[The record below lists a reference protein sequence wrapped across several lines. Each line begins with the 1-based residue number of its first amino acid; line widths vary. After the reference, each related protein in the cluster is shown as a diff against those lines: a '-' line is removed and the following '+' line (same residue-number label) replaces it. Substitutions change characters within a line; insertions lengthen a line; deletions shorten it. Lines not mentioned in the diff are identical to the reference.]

1 MTDTPSERGNRQA
14 ASDHS
19 EAAAGAGPI
28 EPQPGDPPAED
39 SLSATGPG
47 PGLGERPPAEEQPVY
62 DFGTVLDLELE
73 AVREGRR
80 RRLDGSQR
88 KLEGKDAVGRA
99 HDARL
104 SGFAVS
110 GGGIRSATFNLG
122 VIQALAQLG
131 LLRRFDFLSVN
142 SGGGYI
148 GGWLGAWIRRKGI
161 REVESA
167 LANDAC
173 RGGEPA
179 AATPDEDAAGAQDE
193 GPFEGGSGAID
204 GDDVEAAP
212 IRFLRRFSNYLTPQV
227 GAFSADTWTM
237 VATYLR
243 NLLLN
248 LGVVVL
254 LLGVILLSPR
264 LLLLLSRVFESDDA
278 LVVLGLAVAF
288 LLVAIVWV
296 GLNLATIFPE
306 KPREWPWY
314 TGQGWVQGLVVLP
327 LFVAA
332 WLAALWLWFSEAGAL
347 AELAD
352 DDGTR
357 DLSLARWLA
366 ERWDWY
372 GSTGLGAQ
380 QFEVFAWALLAAA
393 VYLAVWLFSAVLY
406 LVVGRLR
413 RRQRPAWEGRVWR
426 VVIATAPLA
435 GAVGGTLLFGLT
447 ALSEALESVHQLAR
461 VEASWHLLHVN
472 VWKPPGVI
480 AIFMITAFVHT
491 GLMGRAFPESMR
503 QWWSRLG
510 AWMLIYSVTWLG
522 LFGIAIYGPIVLA
535 LAGQWAFAA
544 LSAGWAGMTAAGVA
558 VGRQAARAETTDEA
572 PSLWRR
578 LVIAAAPQIFI
589 VGLLALVA
597 LGLHL
602 ILSPHH
608 VATAAASGATA
619 DGRPAM
625 EAMGSAGLSEECGSF
640 WGSDA
645 DGPPRPVD
653 AAVVFRCH
661 SQRLWN
667 GTTAGRTLALLGV
680 LLIAGIVLSW
690 RVDINEFS
698 MHQFYRNRLI
708 RAYLGASNGTRRAHP
723 FTGFDPG
730 DDLALASFTPAR
742 GYDGP
747 YPIHNVTLN
756 LVAGKELAWQERKGA
771 SFVFTPLATGFE
783 VHEAAESDTLEG
795 AGFRPTAGY
804 RQTDNGIS
812 LGTAMA
818 ISGAAASPNMGAGTT
833 PPMAF
838 LLTVFN
844 VRLGWWLGN
853 PRHKKTWPRMGPSV
867 GAAAMLAELF
877 GSTDDTSR
885 YVYLSD
891 GGHFENLGVYEL
903 VRRRCRFILAS
914 DAGADPESTFQ
925 DLGNAIRKCCTD
937 FGIDIEIDTARLQH
951 EAENRRSPWHCA
963 VGSIRYDKVDPGA
976 APGVLLY
983 IKSSLTGDEARD
995 VLTYGVDRP
1004 TFPHESTADQWFGE
1018 SQFES
1023 YRKLGEHVALKV
1035 LRRADDHLGSLSQ
1048 EALMVRLQEAWF
1060 PPSGAAEGTFTRHAG
1075 EVDELFERL
1084 RTDPTLHF
1092 LIDQIYPEWQ
1102 AVAAQVGEAER
1113 QPPTLWLPAT
1123 HDELIAG
1130 FLFCHSL
1137 IQQMENVYLDLDLES
1152 QYGHPDNRGWM
1163 NLFKHWTWAGMVR
1176 ATWAVTVGT
1185 FGARFQ
1191 SFCRRRLGFEPGRL
1205 VVEESRLPGTSLEP
1219 MLDGLEENGTL
1230 NFLEVMLI
1238 RDFVKLNAEAAPPDR
1253 LLVLRVE
1260 VGEPAAEVGGAS
1272 DGFRFT
1278 FGFALASGEKL
1289 LFLRVQDHLRK
1300 MGLGRSALRR
1310 LVREHG
1316 VSTVETVPLERMPA
1330 YSRSRAGEARGGALR
1345 ALFRSVVNERG
1356 EV

>member
-1 MTDTPSERGNRQA
+1 VLERA
-14 ASDHS
+14 
-19 EAAAGAGPI
+19 
-28 EPQPGDPPAED
+28 
-39 SLSATGPG
+39 
-47 PGLGERPPAEEQPVY
+47 
-62 DFGTVLDLELE
+62 
-73 AVREGRR
+73 
-80 RRLDGSQR
+80 
-88 KLEGKDAVGRA
+88 
-99 HDARL
+99 
-104 SGFAVS
+104 
-110 GGGIRSATFNLG
+110 
-122 VIQALAQLG
+122 
-131 LLRRFDFLSVN
+131 
-142 SGGGYI
+142 
-148 GGWLGAWIRRKGI
+148 
-161 REVESA
+161 
-167 LANDAC
+167 
-173 RGGEPA
+173 
-179 AATPDEDAAGAQDE
+179 
-193 GPFEGGSGAID
+193 
-204 GDDVEAAP
+204 
-212 IRFLRRFSNYLTPQV
+212 
-227 GAFSADTWTM
+227 
-237 VATYLR
+237 
-243 NLLLN
+243 
-248 LGVVVL
+248 
-254 LLGVILLSPR
+254 
-264 LLLLLSRVFESDDA
+264 DA
-278 LVVLGLAVAF
+278 LLVLGLAVAF
-288 LLVAIVWV
+288 LLVAIVWM

-306 KPREWPWY
+306 KPREWPWF

-327 LFVAA
+327 LFAAA
-332 WLAALWLWFSEAGAL
+332 WLAALWLWLSEAGAL
-347 AELAD
+347 AELAPD
-352 DDGTR
+352 EGGR
-357 DLSLARWLA
+357 DLLLARWLA
-366 ERWDWY
+366 EHWDWY
-372 GSTGLGAQ
+372 ASTGLGAQ
-380 QFEVFAWALLAAA
+380 QFEVFAWALSAAA
-393 VYLAVWLFSAVLY
+393 VYLAVWLFSGFLY
-406 LVVGRLR
+406 LAFGRLR

-447 ALSEALESVHQLAR
+447 ALSEALEGVYQLAG

-480 AIFMITAFVHT
+480 AVFIITAFVHT

-535 LAGQWAFAA
+535 LAGQWALAA
-544 LSAGWAGMTAAGVA
+544 LSAGWAGATVAGVA
-558 VGRQAARAETTDEA
+558 VGRESARAETTVEV

-578 LVIAAAPQIFI
+578 LVVAAAPQIFI

-608 VATAAASGATA
+608 VEPAAAGAGPAATAAASRPTA
-619 DGRPAM
+619 ADPPAI
-625 EAMGSAGLSEECGSF
+625 EAMGSTGLSDECRFF
-640 WGSDA
+640 WASDA
-645 DGPPRPVD
+645 DGMRGLPRPVD
-653 AAVVFRCH
+653 AALVLRCH

-680 LLIAGIVLSW
+680 LLVAGIVLSW

-708 RAYLGASNGTRRAHP
+708 RAYLGASNGARRAHP

-730 DDLALASFTPAR
+730 DDLALAGFTPAHD
-742 GYDGP
+742 YDGP
-747 YPIHNVTLN
+747 YPIHNITLN

-783 VHEAAESDTLEG
+783 VHDAAESRTLEA

-833 PPMAF
+833 SAMAF

-937 FGIDIEIDTARLQH
+937 FGIEIEIDTARLLH
-951 EAENRRSPWHCA
+951 EAQNRRSPWHCA
-963 VGSIRYDKVDPGA
+963 VGAIRYDKVDPGA

-983 IKSSLTGDEARD
+983 IKASLTGDESRD

-1023 YRKLGEHVALKV
+1023 YRKLGQHVALKV
-1035 LRRADDHLGSLSQ
+1035 LSRADDDLVSLSQ
-1048 EALMVRLQEAWF
+1048 EALMVRLQEAWY
-1060 PPSGAAEGTFTRHAG
+1060 PPSGTSEGTFTRHAG
-1075 EVDELFERL
+1075 QVEELFERL
-1084 RTDPTLHF
+1084 RADPKLHF
-1092 LIDQIYPEWQ
+1092 LIEQIYPEWQ
-1102 AVAAQVGEAER
+1102 AIAAQVGEVGPR
-1113 QPPTLWLPAT
+1113 QPSRWLPAS

-1130 FLFCHSL
+1130 FLFCHAL

-1152 QYGHPDNRGWM
+1152 QYAHPDNRGWM

-1191 SFCRRRLGFEPGRL
+1191 SFCRRRLGFEPGVL
-1205 VVEESRLPGTSLEP
+1205 DVEEHRLPDGSPEQ
-1219 MLDGLEENGTL
+1219 MLKGLEANGTL
-1230 NFLEVMLI
+1230 NFLEVMLV
-1238 RDFVKLNAEAAPPDR
+1238 RDFLELNAEAAPPDR
-1253 LLVLRVE
+1253 LLVLRVA
-1260 VGEPAAEVGGAS
+1260 VGDPTTVAGGPS
-1272 DGFRFT
+1272 NGFRFT
-1278 FGFALASGEKL
+1278 FGFALASGDRL

-1316 VSTVETVPLERMPA
+1316 ITRVETVPEERLPP
-1330 YSRSRAGEARGGALR
+1330 YSRSRAGEARGAALR
-1345 ALFRSVVNERG
+1345 ALFESVVHETG
-1356 EV
+1356 ED